1 MVHEIH
7 NIIQDLVRT
16 VIVKLT
22 GNNYALV
29 FRQKTLQK
37 SVNEVPDNLFV
48 RKKIPVN
55 NFMYGLQ
62 FCEDSERPHI
72 QVCFTGIYMHHAHN
86 IVHLLHVFSF
96 LSVRDVSRMLREP
109 ELSAGSFFLSFL
121 QHRRTSSTRRLLP
134 VLPTAQQNIF
144 HAYAI
149 CYTATINPAHESYF
163 FLRGADKSLALP
175 ARKQANVSVRMA

>member
-37 SVNEVPDNLFV
+37 TVNEVPDNLFV
-48 RKKIPVN
+48 RKKLPVN

-62 FCEDSERPHI
+62 FCEDLNVLIFR
-72 QVCFTGIYMHHAHN
+72 Y
-86 IVHLLHVFSF
+86 VFSAFKCTTHTILCTFCTCSHFF
-96 LSVRDVSRMLREP
+96 LSVMNRACSVNLNSRLARVK
-109 ELSAGSFFLSFL
+109 
-121 QHRRTSSTRRLLP
+121 QLLP
-134 VLPTAQQNIF
+134 FLPTAPRHTF
-144 HAYAI
+144 YA
-149 CYTATINPAHESYF
+149 
-163 FLRGADKSLALP
+163 
-175 ARKQANVSVRMA
+175 